1 MSNTIMVLCKLAAD
15 DGSSVDINVGEGT
28 VTCRYDHGFCK
39 YRLEDA
45 QLLDSGGS
53 VRCRTQ
59 TSGSSSSS
67 DGGFPSSSDTSISHS
82 TTSSST
88 TSISSTGSISHTPT
102 SSNTLSSGIST
113 SSAVEGKETSL
124 TPPIQS
130 RSKPSSGAVAGAT
143 IAGVVCLI
151 IALAYLQLQQR
162 RRRINASR
170 VPDRFIEDRADTRER
185 IKNGGVVANPS
196 SSPVPIEEG
205 RSSPELGETLTN
217 RIHREVAAQMQSLL
231 AGARPEGV
239 PPRYAP

>member
-1 MSNTIMVLCKLAAD
+1 MSNTIMALCKLAAD

-39 YRLEDA
+39 YRLE
-45 QLLDSGGS
+45 
-53 VRCRTQ
+53 VR
-59 TSGSSSSS
+59 SSSS

-82 TTSSST
+82 TSVLPSSST

-130 RSKPSSGAVAGAT
+130 RLAHLHAHLALVSYCHASRSRPSSGAVAGANV
-143 IAGVVCLI
+143 AGVVCLI
-151 IALAYLQLQQR
+151 IAFAYLQSRQR
-162 RRRINASR
+162 RGRINASR
-170 VPDRFIEDRADTRER
+170 DRADTRERTSSNVLR

-196 SSPVPIEEG
+196 SYPV
-205 RSSPELGETLTN
+205 GETLTN
-217 RIHREVAAQMQSLL
+217 RIHP
-231 AGARPEGV
+231 RPEGV
-239 PPRYAP
+239 PPGYAP